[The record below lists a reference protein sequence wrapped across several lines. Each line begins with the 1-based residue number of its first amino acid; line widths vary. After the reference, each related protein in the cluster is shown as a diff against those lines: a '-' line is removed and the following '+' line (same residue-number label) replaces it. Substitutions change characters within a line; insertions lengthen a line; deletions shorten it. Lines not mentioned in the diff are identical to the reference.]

1 MRIYDVLAKRKILP
15 ELEKLVIKQF
25 TTEHPEANLHE
36 GEVWYHVSED
46 AKLYIED
53 REFALDRVM
62 YMNG

>member
-1 MRIYDVLAKRKILP
+1 M
-15 ELEKLVIKQF
+15 IKQF